1 MIFDFKIKS
10 KKDLDEL
17 IKAVLKY
24 KPVQV
29 NISNTSKKDDLQGVV
44 RYFTRFNLSATSL
57 CVHYSISNN
66 YCGSYNLAVRKFFDF
81 VKFVQLL
88 APSTKILLVSGGQH
102 KKLRT
107 AALLNIYSQEYGL
120 QKDFGVAY
128 NPFEI
133 DILSENRSLQQ
144 KLNSGLVSQI
154 YFQLGNNLVKLQQ
167 GIEFVKNELNQ
178 RQLQDKVKLF
188 GCVLYLNRVN
198 LQKMR
203 FRLLRGV
210 LYTKE
215 FLNNLDNAKTINNEI
230 ISLYKNSNIT
240 PLWEFAPL
248 REVIK
253 IWDNISQAKI
263 SDYLIS

>member
-10 KKDLDEL
+10 SKDLCEL

-29 NISNTSKKDDLQGVV
+29 NISNTSKKDDLRGFV
-44 RYFTRFNLSATSL
+44 RSFTKFNSSTTSL

-66 YCGSYNLAVRKFFDF
+66 YYGSYELAVEKFFDF
-81 VKFVQLL
+81 VQFVKLL
-88 APSTKILLVSGGQH
+88 APTTKILLVSGGQH

-107 AALLNIYSQEYGL
+107 AKLLNIYQQKYGT

-128 NPFEI
+128 NPFEV

-154 YFQLGNNLVKLQQ
+154 YFQLGDDLMKLQK
-167 GIEFVKNELNQ
+167 GIKFVKNELNQ

-188 GCVLYLNRVN
+188 GCVLYLNKIN
-198 LQKMR
+198 LLKMR
-203 FRLLRGV
+203 FRPLRGV
-210 LYTKE
+210 FYTKK
-215 FLNNLDNAKTINNEI
+215 FLNNLDNAKTVNNEI
-230 ISLYKNSNIT
+230 ISLYKNNDII
-240 PLWEFAPL
+240 PIWEFASL
-248 REVIK
+248 REAIK
-253 IWDNISQAKI
+253 IWNNISN
-263 SDYLIS
+263 